1 MAQVGH
7 VALGRRGKCV
17 ETLFLQATSI
27 QQAKAID
34 LKWRAIA
41 EIHLAQLYVLYKKK
55 NIQARFQVLTLAS
68 LKMSVLWDATPHSHV
83 DIDRLSKQIET
94 SILSLTIG
102 VVIASETSAT

>member
-41 EIHLAQLYVLYKKK
+41 EIHLAQLYVLYKK

-94 SILSLTIG
+94 SIVSLTIG